1 MVSSADGH
9 IDVLQRQHR
18 QLSGRERVLEAAYA
32 LFTERGP
39 RDVGV
44 DRVIERAGV
53 AKMTFYRNFATK
65 ADLIRSVL
73 DRRDE
78 RWTGQLFARAA
89 RMSQDSSSQ
98 LLVLFDILDEWIH
111 QEDFDGCTFIT
122 SLIEAWPDDKVILDA
137 ARSHLGQIH
146 ERVRLLASKAGLDEP
161 ARVASAW
168 DVLLRGAIVSAQA
181 GDLDAMASARELA
194 AAYLASASSAPHAD
208 VE

>member
-1 MVSSADGH
+1 VSARDGQ
-9 IDVLQRQHR
+9 IDVLQREHG

-32 LFTERGP
+32 LFTERGA

-65 ADLIRSVL
+65 ADLIQAVL

-78 RWTGQLFARAA
+78 RWTEQLFAGSVSR
-89 RMSQDSSSQ
+89 SEGPSSQ
-98 LLVLFDILDEWIH
+98 LLALFDVLDEWAH
-111 QEDFDGCTFIT
+111 KEDFDGCTFIT

-137 ARSHLGQIH
+137 ARRHLGQIH
-146 ERVRLLASKAGLDEP
+146 ERVSLLASKAGIAEP
-161 ARVASAW
+161 ERVASAW

-181 GDLDAMASARELA
+181 GDLGAMASARELA
-194 AAYLASASSAPHAD
+194 AAYLASASSAPDAN